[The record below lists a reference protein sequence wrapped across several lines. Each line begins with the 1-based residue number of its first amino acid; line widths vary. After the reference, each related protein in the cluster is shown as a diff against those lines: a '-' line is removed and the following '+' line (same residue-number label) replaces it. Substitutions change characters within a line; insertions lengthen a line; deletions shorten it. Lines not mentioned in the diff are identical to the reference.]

1 MNAEPTVLGDAQSGD
16 DDCRGRELPGPERDQ
31 VRCFLG
37 RLNLLRVTN
46 NSGSFCKVDD
56 SYSNSSRFNMVLAGR
71 VGLSATYL
79 AVLRGT

>member
-1 MNAEPTVLGDAQSGD
+1 MPKSGD

-37 RLNLLRVTN
+37 VLNLLEVTN
-46 NSGSFCKVDD
+46 NSGSFCKDD
-56 SYSNSSRFNMVLAGR
+56 GSYSNSSRFYMVWTGR

-79 AVLRGT
+79 VVLRGT